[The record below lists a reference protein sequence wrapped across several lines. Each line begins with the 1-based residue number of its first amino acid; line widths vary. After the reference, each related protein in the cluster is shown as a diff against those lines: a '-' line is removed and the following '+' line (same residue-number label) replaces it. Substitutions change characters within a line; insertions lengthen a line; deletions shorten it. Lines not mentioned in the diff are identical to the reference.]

1 MTIGLLVPVTVKGW
15 DHVVAVLDFADFT
28 SSTGG
33 SSNGYTQMRDD
44 TRVTLVHSRV
54 MGTKPRDAGSVDHVN
69 GDRLDDRRLNLR
81 FVTAAEYSADVK
93 IRAASGYRGV
103 YPNKGT

>member
-1 MTIGLLVPVTVKGW
+1 
-15 DHVVAVLDFADFT
+15 
-28 SSTGG
+28 
-33 SSNGYTQMRDD
+33 
-44 TRVTLVHSRV
+44 